1 MQTSL
6 RVFLYRGSTK
16 YIILVTYTNIYT
28 SEINESSGQG
38 KKRLRGTRGPTGG
51 IANRGE
57 GVAVNGGRAVLPQC
71 FEMAG
76 RAVAFVAG
84 AGRLGGYGGPH
95 PPARVPMRFCR
106 GRGGPPGGSA
116 GIALYK

>member
-1 MQTSL
+1 MQTSV

-84 AGRLGGYGGPH
+84 QAGSPVNVGP
-95 PPARVPMRFCR
+95 PPPPRGPVRFFEGRR
-106 GRGGPPGGSA
+106 GRPGEYRDRP
-116 GIALYK
+116 L

>member
-1 MQTSL
+1 MQTSV

-84 AGRLGGYGGPH
+84 QAAFREFVVPPLHSPVPIPVLEGAG
-95 PPARVPMRFCR
+95 ARA
-106 GRGGPPGGSA
+106 GAHSGSA
-116 GIALYK
+116 F